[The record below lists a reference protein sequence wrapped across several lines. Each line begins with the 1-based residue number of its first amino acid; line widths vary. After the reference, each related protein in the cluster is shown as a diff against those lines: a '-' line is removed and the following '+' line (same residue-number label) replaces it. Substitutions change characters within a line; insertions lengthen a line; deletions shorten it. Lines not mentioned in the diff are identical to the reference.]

1 VKRKMLK
8 STEAA
13 TQSKGMKTREAILQ
27 RSVRLASAEGLGAI
41 TIGRLA
47 EGLNMTK
54 SGLFAHFRSKEK
66 LQLET
71 IATARQSFYEQ
82 VMEPAGETE
91 GIARV
96 WALCDLWLS
105 QMHKRSFSDG
115 SFFTSTFFAHEGR
128 SDALRDEITAVLK
141 NWFKSLKR
149 AVRDAQSKQEIGEEV
164 EPGKIAF
171 ELNALVIGGYWAAQ
185 LLADEGAWDKSR
197 ILILEKLKENA
208 TNAIPRKAFEGVDS
222 WRKYLQSLAD

>member
-1 VKRKMLK
+1 M
-8 STEAA
+8 T

-27 RSVRLASAEGLGAI
+27 SSVRLASAEGLGAI

-47 EGLNMTK
+47 KGLNMTK
-54 SGLFAHFRSKEK
+54 SGLFAHFGSKEK
-66 LQLET
+66 LQRET

-82 VMEPAGETE
+82 VMEPAGKTE

-105 QMHKRSFSDG
+105 QMHTRSSSGG

-141 NWFKSLKR
+141 DWFKALKR
-149 AVRDAQSKQEIGEEV
+149 AVRDAQSKQEIEEQFG
-164 EPGKIAF
+164 PGKVAF

-185 LLADEGAWDKSR
+185 LLADENAWNRSR
-197 ILILEKLKENA
+197 VLILEKLKENA
-208 TNAIPRKAFEGVDS
+208 THAIPRKPFEDLYS